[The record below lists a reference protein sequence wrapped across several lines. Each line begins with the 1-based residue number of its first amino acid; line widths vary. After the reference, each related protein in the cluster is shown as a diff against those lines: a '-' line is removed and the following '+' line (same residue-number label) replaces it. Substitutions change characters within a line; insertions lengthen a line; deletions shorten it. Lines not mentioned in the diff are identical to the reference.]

1 MIELKRLKLINWHN
15 FENTTFDCARLT
27 YMIGVNAV
35 GKTTILDAIRYCLT
49 TNRNFNAL
57 GNKKSG
63 RTLQGS
69 VHAKQRGENAYRRPG
84 HTVAYIGAEF
94 WDSVKHTSFVIAV
107 RVESEGP
114 MQELHPGDQTWYI
127 SEDGITLEQLPFI
140 DPRTGAPSAKEDF
153 KPAEGRLSYT
163 RSPSEARD
171 RICRALGIGRA
182 ASPLGKK
189 FNEVFQMGTSMDE
202 IPNFREFLYQY
213 ILPQP
218 ELDLEALQG
227 DRLELENLHAVLA
240 EAQTRADAL
249 DEIVRYGREATEKQ
263 TEALVNRGAA
273 LLARAAADAGEKA
286 VWQERVDAGRRQQ
299 ETLRTRYAEAKTAEA
314 EARRAYLTAHSAA
327 GASGEGRA
335 LDALNE
341 ELAHRQTALDAAARR
356 ADTAEKAAEK
366 TGNLLAVLRRSGF
379 AAGQKLADLTPDTL
393 PALTDWLTAQEKPL
407 EEAYFAARQH
417 TAALQRQQT
426 EKRAELDAV
435 SGGKWVYPHGDAATR
450 VRDAVNAELKS
461 RGMEPDARVFCELL
475 NVEDESWQDCVEA
488 CLGDRRFDIL
498 VPPAHYAAAKSAFVA
513 LKDKVGPISL
523 LDTPGLRKA
532 NRRADTAPAD
542 SLAAQVTSE
551 NPLAAQ
557 YADTILRR
565 IVCCD
570 TPDTLENYPDSA
582 TRDLLRHHPFRLE
595 RLRTPQRYIG
605 LEARRA
611 RAGALA
617 GEMNALAEEVRAA
630 AQAEQNLKAAY
641 SQYQTLLRGTTL
653 EELAALWD
661 ARAALTAARA
671 AVDEQAA
678 KLAECRENPLLQ
690 QLYKEEEVREAA
702 WEAARTAV
710 EQTGGDLRVCE
721 KQISSCEAE
730 QQKAVDTAEKSAQA
744 AESFF
749 AAHPLVEPLSRS
761 RQQALTGPDKSPRAA
776 AQAADD
782 AAEAAGKSASVED
795 FTRAAT
801 QLFDASAVEEAV
813 AEKAARK
820 TDKKRRRKAEKPE
833 SGPVQPSIKNR
844 SLEIIEKSERRRRR
858 TVILGLV
865 VLTLVLVL
873 GGGALW
879 LFLRCD
885 LGARPAAK
893 SYGTALYDTTAE
905 SYLGKALERRPGVV
919 GYLGWPGL
927 DGALVYAADTP
938 DPETPESGEAP
949 SIVRFATP
957 SALDAATPGNTVV
970 ECTGS
975 DYKALADEDTLKQNS
990 GFTLYTAGNVYRFK
1004 AIAVYYFDPSE
1015 QGAGA
1020 FDLYGSTDLSSYYD
1034 YLTFVA
1040 GIQARSLFDTGVDV
1054 GDDSRFLTVTTHS
1067 DESGVLLCI
1076 TGRLI
1081 REGEAEL
1088 LNTSAIAAAEEPL
1101 LTAAQYER
1109 KGQPMPTVST
1119 LVQASVDRYAQQS
1132 TAAQAARKNGG
1143 TGSDTAADTADLA
1156 QRADDLQAI
1165 TDSLLASTDKMLKGL
1180 TDVAGSTNAV
1190 ETDLNK
1196 GAEGSLP
1203 EQTVTV
1209 DQIKTSATPEPTAT
1223 SAPTEPPADSAAGE
1237 TTTEPT
1243 AAPTEAPQPDNSGTG
1258 ETINVTMNGTAQ
1270 TMDLV
1275 QCLAMVAQNELGP
1288 NAPAEAYKAQCVA
1301 THCWIISQSGYPSV
1315 LGADPGAA
1323 ALAAAQEVAHVL
1335 VTYNGQVCFTPYF
1348 ASASTGTASA
1358 AEVWGND
1365 RAWLQAV
1372 DSPYDQSVSSHWN
1385 TNGNSSGTA
1394 RFSRQTLQDRI
1405 RDVMDIDLSGVDPN
1419 SWFTIQSANQYGW
1432 VAKIQVGPDAGVGTV
1447 SGRWFR
1453 ENLLARQSVDGRS
1466 LRSQCFTV
1474 SYNADLDCFIFD
1486 VYGYGHGCGM
1496 SQWGAIGYARNGW
1509 GYQDILTHYFVG
1521 TTITTY

>member
-15 FENTTFDCARLT
+15 FENVTFDCARLT

-84 HTVAYIGAEF
+84 RTVAYIGAEF
-94 WDSVKHTSFVIAV
+94 WDTVKRTNFVIAV

-127 SEDGITLEQLPFI
+127 SEDGITLEKLPFL

-153 KPAEGRLSYT
+153 KPAVGRLSYT

-182 ASPLGKK
+182 SSPLGKK

-227 DRLELENLHAVLA
+227 DRVELENLHAVLA
-240 EAQTRADAL
+240 EAQTRAAAL
-249 DEIVRYGREATEKQ
+249 EQIVAYGREAAAKETD
-263 TEALVNRGAA
+263 ALVNRGAA
-273 LLARAAADAGEKA
+273 LLACAEADAGEDA
-286 VWQERVDAGRRQQ
+286 SWQSHLDAGRRQ
-299 ETLRTRYAEAKTAEA
+299 LADLNAKYEAAKNAEA
-314 EARRAYLTAHSAA
+314 EARRAYLAAHGAA
-327 GASGEGRA
+327 GDSGAGRA
-335 LDALNE
+335 LDALTE
-341 ELAHRQTALDAAARR
+341 ELARKKSALDAAARTR
-356 ADTAEKAAEK
+356 NGLEATADTI
-366 TGNLLAVLRRSGF
+366 TGLLTQLNRSGF
-379 AAGQKLADLTPDTL
+379 AVEKELWPQRLTAEHL
-393 PALTDWLTAQEKPL
+393 PALTEALACIEKPL
-407 EEAYFAARQH
+407 EEQYFAARQ
-417 TAALQRQQT
+417 ASADLAKEQEAL
-426 EKRAELDAV
+426 RAELNAV

-461 RGMEPDARVFCELL
+461 RGMEPDARIFCELL

-595 RLRTPQRYIG
+595 RLRTPQRYVG

-671 AVDEQAA
+671 AVDKQAA

-721 KQISSCEAE
+721 KQISSCEME

-776 AQAADD
+776 AQAAYEKSSEKTDFSKKMDSVWEYLKKLFRLSLGTKFIATRHDAIILNIPILTPIIALFAWGATIWLMLIGLFFGMRYRIDSDGDVPGSINNLMNHAAD
-782 AAEAAGKSASVED
+782 AAD
-795 FTRAAT
+795 
-801 QLFDASAVEEAV
+801 D
-813 AEKAARK
+813 
-820 TDKKRRRKAEKPE
+820 
-833 SGPVQPSIKNR
+833 I
-844 SLEIIEKSERRRRR
+844 
-858 TVILGLV
+858 
-865 VLTLVLVL
+865 
-873 GGGALW
+873 
-879 LFLRCD
+879 
-885 LGARPAAK
+885 
-893 SYGTALYDTTAE
+893 
-905 SYLGKALERRPGVV
+905 
-919 GYLGWPGL
+919 
-927 DGALVYAADTP
+927 
-938 DPETPESGEAP
+938 
-949 SIVRFATP
+949 
-957 SALDAATPGNTVV
+957 
-970 ECTGS
+970 
-975 DYKALADEDTLKQNS
+975 KQN
-990 GFTLYTAGNVYRFK
+990 LN
-1004 AIAVYYFDPSE
+1004 
-1015 QGAGA
+1015 
-1020 FDLYGSTDLSSYYD
+1020 
-1034 YLTFVA
+1034 
-1040 GIQARSLFDTGVDV
+1040 
-1054 GDDSRFLTVTTHS
+1054 DD
-1067 DESGVLLCI
+1067 
-1076 TGRLI
+1076 
-1081 REGEAEL
+1081 
-1088 LNTSAIAAAEEPL
+1088 
-1101 LTAAQYER
+1101 
-1109 KGQPMPTVST
+1109 K
-1119 LVQASVDRYAQQS
+1119 
-1132 TAAQAARKNGG
+1132 
-1143 TGSDTAADTADLA
+1143 
-1156 QRADDLQAI
+1156 
-1165 TDSLLASTDKMLKGL
+1165 
-1180 TDVAGSTNAV
+1180 
-1190 ETDLNK
+1190 
-1196 GAEGSLP
+1196 
-1203 EQTVTV
+1203 
-1209 DQIKTSATPEPTAT
+1209 
-1223 SAPTEPPADSAAGE
+1223 
-1237 TTTEPT
+1237 
-1243 AAPTEAPQPDNSGTG
+1243 
-1258 ETINVTMNGTAQ
+1258 
-1270 TMDLV
+1270 
-1275 QCLAMVAQNELGP
+1275 
-1288 NAPAEAYKAQCVA
+1288 
-1301 THCWIISQSGYPSV
+1301 
-1315 LGADPGAA
+1315 
-1323 ALAAAQEVAHVL
+1323 
-1335 VTYNGQVCFTPYF
+1335 
-1348 ASASTGTASA
+1348 
-1358 AEVWGND
+1358 
-1365 RAWLQAV
+1365 
-1372 DSPYDQSVSSHWN
+1372 
-1385 TNGNSSGTA
+1385 
-1394 RFSRQTLQDRI
+1394 
-1405 RDVMDIDLSGVDPN
+1405 
-1419 SWFTIQSANQYGW
+1419 
-1432 VAKIQVGPDAGVGTV
+1432 
-1447 SGRWFR
+1447 
-1453 ENLLARQSVDGRS
+1453 
-1466 LRSQCFTV
+1466 
-1474 SYNADLDCFIFD
+1474 
-1486 VYGYGHGCGM
+1486 
-1496 SQWGAIGYARNGW
+1496 
-1509 GYQDILTHYFVG
+1509 
-1521 TTITTY
+1521 